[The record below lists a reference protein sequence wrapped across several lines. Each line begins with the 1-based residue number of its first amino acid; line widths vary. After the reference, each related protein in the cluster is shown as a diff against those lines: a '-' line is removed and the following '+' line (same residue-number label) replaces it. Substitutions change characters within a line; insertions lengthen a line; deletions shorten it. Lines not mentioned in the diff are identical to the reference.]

1 MILNSLNLQHEVI
14 AMNLIN
20 TAIFEI
26 MNPDELY
33 DPRPNGYSHI
43 TVVPPNLR
51 TIHIAGQGGENK
63 NGELSEYFDQQVQQ
77 VFYNIQHALASVHAQ
92 ITDIAVLRILIVN
105 HSAEKHQALIQIMQK
120 LWKKHAFPACT
131 LIPVPRLALEGMQI
145 EVEAT
150 AYTA

>member
-1 MILNSLNLQHEVI
+1 MFL
-14 AMNLIN
+14 AMNQID
-20 TAIFEI
+20 TPIFEI
-26 MNPDELY
+26 INPNELY
-33 DPRPNGYSHI
+33 DPRGNGYSHI
-43 TVVPPNLR
+43 AVIPPNMR

-63 NGELSEYFDQQVQQ
+63 NSELSEYFDQQVQQ

-92 ITDIAVLRILIVN
+92 ITDIAVLRILIVE
-105 HSAEKHQALIQIMQK
+105 HDAKKHQALIQIMQD
-120 LWKKHAFPACT
+120 LWKNHAFPTCT